1 MRVGCEVDQRM
12 GWMAKHS
19 TPIQS
24 LVHFNLEEGREIQ
37 NQKKEDMKGERE
49 GGRRETKGGKERG
62 KNREEDKYR
71 EA

>member
-1 MRVGCEVDQRM
+1 MDGQAQHTCSIVSSFQLRRGKRDT
-12 GWMAKHS
+12 KS
-19 TPIQS
+19 
-24 LVHFNLEEGREIQ
+24 
-37 NQKKEDMKGERE
+37 KKEDMKGERE